1 MKVVR
6 VYKKGIIALPKEVR
20 ERAGIKEGTMLVVE
34 VEEGRIVLRPLDLW
48 ERVWGSGRGLGSAEE
63 VERELDE
70 EEALWE
76 ERLEK
81 SS

>member
-1 MKVVR
+1 MRVVR

-20 ERAGIKEGTMLVVE
+20 EKAGIKEGTMLVVE
-34 VEEGRIVLRPLDLW
+34 VKEGRIVLRPLDLW
-48 ERVWGSGRGLGSAEE
+48 ERVWGCGRGLGNAEE

-76 ERLEK
+76 KRLEK